1 MARRAPPPRHGRHLG
16 RHPEEIRR
24 GSRAAP
30 DLRRAVEIRHRGCAD
45 RPRFPRPAQRT
56 GAARRQVAERKV
68 LHAPPAGTYAC
79 RRPRAAD
86 RGHEPRRIRG
96 RRGRGVP
103 PLEILDR
110 RGRLPRR
117 ARRVPL
123 ARSRHRRPQGEDRC
137 RSRVHRHA
145 ALLRQRAVLR
155 LRAPVP

>member
-86 RGHEPRRIRG
+86 RGHEPRPVRR

-110 RGRLPRR
+110 RGGLPGD
-117 ARRVPL
+117 ARGSRL
-123 ARSRHRRPQGEDRC
+123 ARGRHRLPQGEGR
-137 RSRVHRHA
+137 RRGGIRRHA